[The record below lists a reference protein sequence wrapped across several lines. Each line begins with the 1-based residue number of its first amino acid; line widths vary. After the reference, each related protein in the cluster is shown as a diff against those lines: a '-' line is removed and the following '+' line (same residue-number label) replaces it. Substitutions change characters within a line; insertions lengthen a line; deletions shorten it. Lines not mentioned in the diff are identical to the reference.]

1 MKHLFVFIFTLFV
14 SFSAVAATASWYGHN
29 FHGKRTAS
37 GEIFDQNKLTAAS
50 NQHKMG
56 TYLCVTNTS
65 NNKTVRVKVNDTG
78 GFRKYGRSL
87 DLSKAAAIKLGFV
100 KQGTCQITYKEC

>member
-1 MKHLFVFIFTLFV
+1 MSHNTLRLIVDFE
-14 SFSAVAATASWYGHN
+14 TLN
-29 FHGKRTAS
+29 NP
-37 GEIFDQNKLTAAS
+37 ELTAAS
-50 NQHKMG
+50 NDHKMG

>member
-1 MKHLFVFIFTLFV
+1 
-14 SFSAVAATASWYGHN
+14 
-29 FHGKRTAS
+29 
-37 GEIFDQNKLTAAS
+37 
-50 NQHKMG
+50 MG